1 MKKVLVIFA
10 FLLGGMLCMNAQGT
24 FRIGAHLGLPT
35 GDTSDFSNFTYG
47 LDGSYLWPIDDMFS
61 AGVAT
66 GYSSYSGKDDY
77 DNYSFI
83 PIAATGRADF
93 AETWFGAL
101 DLGYA
106 IATSDNGDGGFY
118 YQPKIGW
125 SDGKVD
131 VFVFYQGISVKDATF
146 DVSAFG
152 VGGAFK
158 L

>member
-1 MKKVLVIFA
+1 MKKVLVVFA
-10 FLLGGMLCMNAQGT
+10 IVLGGMLSTNAQGT
-24 FRIGAHLGLPT
+24 FRIGAHLGLPV
-35 GDTSDFSNFTYG
+35 GDASDYSNFTYG
-47 LDGSYLWPIDDMFS
+47 LDASYLWPITDMFS
-61 AGVAT
+61 AGAAT

-77 DNYSFI
+77 INYSFI
-83 PIAATGRADF
+83 PLAATGRANF

-106 IATSDNGDGGFY
+106 IATDSDTDGGFF
-118 YQPKIGW
+118 YQPKVGW

-131 VFVFYQGISVKDATF
+131 VFVFYQGISIKDASS
-146 DVSAFG
+146 DLNAFG